1 MKRIIRCQAIDVDMN
16 HAKDGFLTDTQIT
29 GNRVNGER
37 TLEEWVPDE
46 DENAVSLELD
56 ETDTNGWRAEDMFK
70 ANEET
75 YGVQVRILILL
86 ICHET
91 FFFLEVVRHPP
102 TIRENLSAAF
112 LNLQFYIK
120 IDNSH
125 NIKIFA
131 AFFFRAHTSPIWRDI
146 PHNWPQTKI
155 RKNTAKWR
163 LMRPDLQMKSKDPVR
178 TSSQSN
184 WKMVTKK
191 KLLALL
197 CVQNVSFNFFI
208 SHIYA
213 HTY

>member
-86 ICHET
+86 IYYET
-91 FFFLEVVRHPP
+91 FFFG
-102 TIRENLSAAF
+102 S
-112 LNLQFYIK
+112 
-120 IDNSH
+120 
-125 NIKIFA
+125 
-131 AFFFRAHTSPIWRDI
+131 SP
-146 PHNWPQTKI
+146 
-155 RKNTAKWR
+155 
-163 LMRPDLQMKSKDPVR
+163 
-178 TSSQSN
+178 SSSN
-184 WKMVTKK
+184 H
-191 KLLALL
+191 A
-197 CVQNVSFNFFI
+197 
-208 SHIYA
+208 
-213 HTY
+213 

>member
-86 ICHET
+86 ICYET
-91 FFFLEVVRHPP
+91 FLEVVRRRP
-102 TIRENLSAAF
+102 TMHEK
-112 LNLQFYIK
+112 LNCSFPK
-120 IDNSH
+120 
-125 NIKIFA
+125 FA
-131 AFFFRAHTSPIWRDI
+131 ILH
-146 PHNWPQTKI
+146 
-155 RKNTAKWR
+155 KNR
-163 LMRPDLQMKSKDPVR
+163 LF
-178 TSSQSN
+178 T
-184 WKMVTKK
+184 
-191 KLLALL
+191 
-197 CVQNVSFNFFI
+197 
-208 SHIYA
+208 
-213 HTY
+213 